1 MTKPDYL
8 EILFVLKELGKWAKK
23 MRKDY
28 SFLNLLKNGSY
39 GSILCLLLLQI
50 FVKDCYP
57 QSNPHRSE
65 IMVFKR

>member
-50 FVKDCYP
+50 FVNHGFQAVKTYLL
-57 QSNPHRSE
+57 
-65 IMVFKR
+65 VVK